1 MSTALVVLC
10 LVDATILLE
19 FPMCIFPGIDRKH
32 NLKQTAGSS
41 GSCNLPDQVSCG
53 ILIVYENRACVVDV
67 SVGVGH
73 PTVSCGLHLD

>member
-41 GSCNLPDQVSCG
+41 GSCNLPDQYPVAF
-53 ILIVYENRACVVDV
+53 L
-67 SVGVGH
+67 
-73 PTVSCGLHLD
+73 

>member
-10 LVDATILLE
+10 LVDAIILLE

-41 GSCNLPDQVSCG
+41 GSCNLPDQYPVAF
-53 ILIVYENRACVVDV
+53 L
-67 SVGVGH
+67 
-73 PTVSCGLHLD
+73 